1 MTSKVRIIVGLMT
14 LSFVAGLVANGV
26 AAESKCAA
34 AKVKAAGKKAAA
46 KANCHAK
53 ALQKDLPVDAACL
66 SKAEAKF
73 DASFAKADEK
83 NDNCPNTGDAAAVE
97 ITVDDFL
104 AELLDQVT
112 TPPTTTTTLPAP
124 TCTDLIHNGAE
135 TDIDCGG
142 GTCPQCGAGDGC
154 LVNGDCGGI
163 GLCFGGICL

>member
-1 MTSKVRIIVGLMT
+1 MT
-14 LSFVAGLVANGV
+14 LSFVAGLAANAI

-34 AKVKAAGKKAAA
+34 AKVKAAGKKASA

-53 ALQKDLPVDAACL
+53 ALQKDLPVDAGCL

-73 DASFAKADEK
+73 EASFAKADEK

-104 AELLDQVT
+104 AELLGQVT
-112 TPPTTTTTLPAP
+112 TPSTTTTSTTLPAP
-124 TCTDLIHNGAE
+124 TCSDGIRNGAE
-135 TDIDCGG
+135 TDLDCGG
-142 GTCPQCGAGDGC
+142 GTCPQCSPGQEC
-154 LVNGDCGGI
+154 LENSDCAGI